1 MNYSKKLLFKNNIVQ
16 CKGSIN
22 FLEEY
27 PLLFFDCEV
36 EAENKKEFLKN
47 FSIKTKNK
55 NERLSLKFE
64 GNLSILNRKVNFK
77 NISMNENYKASNE
90 DLKYFKETFE
100 KIFLDKEFLEIFDS
114 KKIKKFIIE
123 IS

>member
-1 MNYSKKLLFKNNIVQ
+1 
-16 CKGSIN
+16 
-22 FLEEY
+22 
-27 PLLFFDCEV
+27 
-36 EAENKKEFLKN
+36 
-47 FSIKTKNK
+47 
-55 NERLSLKFE
+55 
-64 GNLSILNRKVNFK
+64 
-77 NISMNENYKASNE
+77 MNENYKASNE